1 MKSIYF
7 LALSMLFSA
16 SVYSASI
23 TKSRYENSN
32 TYFLVISGTIEKDDD
47 IKFKNVAS
55 GISNA
60 IVILDSPGGSLMPG
74 MEIGR
79 YVRSNGFVTAVPD
92 KTLCASSCAL
102 IWVAGAKRFAE
113 TNSFIG
119 FHAAYIYKNGV
130 PVESGVANAL
140 VGSYLAKLGLSD
152 NTIIF
157 ITNAPPEGIARL
169 DAYTAD
175 RIGLTY
181 ASVRGQGNN
190 LSQRKEVGVSEKKYS
205 PVETVKIFYEAL
217 SIADGDTAASL
228 VVPEKRG
235 LGPFNQRNMSSFYG
249 AMNERLKVN
258 SIRQIDSTT
267 VEVKYTYRYTK
278 AQCKG
283 VAVVETEFFMGNTL
297 IKKIKANC

>member
-1 MKSIYF
+1 MKLIYF
-7 LALSMLFSA
+7 LILSAIFTGS
-16 SVYSASI
+16 SYSASI
-23 TKSRYENSN
+23 TKSRYENTN
-32 TYFLVISGTIEKDDD
+32 TYFIVISGTIEKDDD
-47 IKFKNVAS
+47 VKFKNIVS
-55 GISNA
+55 GVSNA

-79 YVRSNGFVTAVPD
+79 YVRTNGFVTAVPD

-102 IWVAGAKRFAE
+102 IWVAGVKRFAE
-113 TNSFIG
+113 KNSFIG

-140 VGSYLAKLGLSD
+140 VGSYLTRLGLSD
-152 NTIIF
+152 STIIF

-169 DAYTAD
+169 DSYTAD

-181 ASVRGQGNN
+181 VSVRGQGNN
-190 LSQRKEVGVSEKKYS
+190 LADRNKVGISERKYS
-205 PVETVKIFYEAL
+205 PIDTVRAFYEAL

-228 VVPEKRG
+228 VIPEKRG
-235 LGPFNQRNMSSFYG
+235 IGPFNQRNMSSFYG
-249 AMNERLKVN
+249 AMNERLKIN
-258 SIRQIDSTT
+258 SIRQIDSTS

-278 AQCKG
+278 TQCNG
-283 VAVVETEFFMGNTL
+283 TALVDTEFFMGNTL